1 MMLQTAAAKA
11 VATVATAMVLLGGCG
26 GNDEDRSSD
35 GATPVPSTPAT
46 FDPPKGFVPVSA
58 FGVERNVKDNQDT
71 VSAGMVGQTALS
83 AGITGITGRNITAG
97 GKSWTL
103 PAAAAGIT
111 TSAVT
116 TPTAVR
122 LNGKDVVAIAYVQ
135 ADKAK
140 GQVLFQWIDPA
151 DGTKV
156 AEVTADLA
164 KLIGRGHR
172 GNRVLRQAY
181 DAATGQIAIGVTPG
195 SNVTEA
201 KAGNFTVYADPK
213 TRKSSVIPFVTPGGV
228 RNGVVAGIR
237 ETASD
242 DTLVLANGAT
252 ARITKRIPVGFE
264 FLQPVGGGAKHAVF
278 QGVELVESPA
288 YAYRTTL
295 LSVDLVSGSIE
306 RIKSPMTGV
315 SGFTCLGDRAE
326 VIVCHGS
333 EDLRPT
339 QILAVDDTTGKKI
352 WGFTEK
358 QRVVPRV
365 TAAFHGVVYAQNRAK
380 PVLLDAATGMYVR
393 TSTPT
398 PPPSTAVSGALSLFD
413 NPMQSPTAV
422 TPYGAV
428 YLQPATGT
436 ANYDFETILI
446 ALRATGS

>member
-11 VATVATAMVLLGGCG
+11 VATAAMAMVLLGGCG
-26 GNDEDRSSD
+26 GKDDDSSDSGPGD
-35 GATPVPSTPAT
+35 GATPVPSTPAA

-58 FGVERNVKDNQDT
+58 FGVARNLKDNQDT

-83 AGITGITGRNITAG
+83 AGNTGITGRVITAE
-97 GKSWTL
+97 GKSWTV
-103 PAAAAGIT
+103 PAAAGIT
-111 TSAVT
+111 TSAAT

-135 ADKAK
+135 ANKAK

-156 AEVTADLA
+156 AEVTADLG
-164 KLIGRGHR
+164 KLLGRGHR
-172 GNRVLRQAY
+172 GNRVQRQAY
-181 DAATGQIAIGVTPG
+181 DVSTGQIAIGVTPG
-195 SNVTEA
+195 SDATEA

-213 TRKSSVIPFVTPGGV
+213 TRKASVIPFVTPGGV

-237 ETASD
+237 KTASG

-252 ARITKRIPVGFE
+252 ARITKRIPAGFE
-264 FLQPVGGGAKHAVF
+264 YLQPVGGGAKRAVF
-278 QGVELVESPA
+278 EGVELVESPA

-295 LSVDLVSGSIE
+295 LAVDLVSGSVE
-306 RIKSPMTGV
+306 RIKSPMTGL

-339 QILAVDDTTGKKI
+339 QLLALDDTTGKKI

-365 TAAFHGVVYAQNRAK
+365 TAAFHGVVYAQNGAK
-380 PVLLDAATGMYVR
+380 PVLLDAATGMYVS

-398 PPPSTAVSGALSLFD
+398 PPRSTAALSLFD
-413 NPMQSPTAV
+413 NAVQSPTAV
-422 TPYGAV
+422 TPYGGV

-446 ALRATGS
+446 ALRPTGS